1 MKLLFLNH
9 NLREYGTYFRA
20 FHIARELV
28 RRGHSVTLWCASPE
42 HWYRAVRETVD
53 GVEIVETP
61 SWNPVIGRDDGW
73 GPLDIGWRA
82 LHLNEQKWDL
92 IYAFAHPPNV
102 SWIATLAEGI
112 WRIPVV
118 VDWCDVYRD
127 GIFPLR
133 REIRAY
139 QRTGGFK
146 LWLQRCAERMEER
159 MERSVLESADGVTV
173 ISSYLMDETI
183 KLGIQPENVLLFP
196 SGANLDAIRPMDKL
210 SCRAELRAQGVEI
223 NDDAMMLGY
232 IANYNPD
239 ERFFL
244 AALRDVFTTHPNAR
258 LLAAC
263 PEFTPSVVEQMG
275 VGANLVALGRRP
287 FSEMNHI
294 LGASDILLLP
304 LEDNLSNRGRWPNKF
319 GDYLAAGRPVAT
331 CEIGDVAQYFPQ
343 VESESGREEIGVITP
358 CESDAFARGI
368 IELISRSEQHAE
380 MGAAA
385 RRLAEGELAW
395 PKLAERVETF
405 LQAFVERSASHE

>member
-9 NLREYGTYFRA
+9 NLREHGTYFRA
-20 FHIARELV
+20 FHVARELV
-28 RRGHSVTLWCASPE
+28 RRGHSVTLWCVSPG
-42 HWYRAVRETVD
+42 HWYRAVRETLD

-73 GPLDIGWRA
+73 GPLDIVWRA
-82 LHLNEQKWDL
+82 LHLTDQKWDL
-92 IYAFAHPPNV
+92 VYAFAHPPNV
-102 SWIATLAEGI
+102 SWIARLAEGI

-139 QRTGGFK
+139 QRQGGFK

-173 ISSYLMDETI
+173 ISTYLMDETL
-183 KLGIQPENVLLFP
+183 KLGIQPENLLRFP
-196 SGANLDAIRPMDKL
+196 SGANLDAIRPMEKL
-210 SCRAELRAQGVEI
+210 ECRAELRAQGVEI
-223 NDDAMMLGY
+223 NDAALILGY

-244 AALRDVFTTHPNAR
+244 AALRDVFAKYPGAR

-263 PEFTPSVVEQMG
+263 PEFTPSVVEEFG
-275 VGANLVALGRRP
+275 VGPNLITLGRRP
-287 FSEMNHI
+287 FTEMNRV

-304 LEDNLSNRGRWPNKF
+304 LENNISNLGRWPNKF

-331 CEIGDVAQYFPQ
+331 CAIGDVAEYFAQ
-343 VESESGREEIGVITP
+343 TDSRVLREEIGIMTQ
-358 CESDAFARGI
+358 CESEAFGCGI
-368 IELISRSEQHAE
+368 SELIARPERHAA
-380 MGAAA
+380 MGSAA

-395 PKLAERVETF
+395 PKLAESVESF
-405 LQAFVERSASHE
+405 LQSFVQKDAAHE